1 MTSRQS
7 EKPSLAAKGGGDEP
21 VQKDAWKTY
30 FRAEAASDEAR
41 VAFYVARDGREP
53 AAVIDSKL
61 QVALKAMNE
70 AFAAEDVADSLT
82 LGFVTDE
89 LQAELDASAI
99 ETAKARQ
106 EAIRVLRK
114 ARRETGQ

>member
-1 MTSRQS
+1 MSQY
-7 EKPSLAAKGGGDEP
+7 
-21 VQKDAWKTY
+21 KDAWKTY
-30 FRAEAASDEAR
+30 FRAEQASDEAR

-82 LGFVTDE
+82 SGFVTNELQDE
-89 LQAELDASAI
+89 LEASAA
-99 ETAKARQ
+99 ETTNARQ
-106 EAIRVLRK
+106 EAIRILRK
-114 ARRETGQ
+114 ARRGAAR